1 MDSYQNESTA
11 AAASPAVDYSARRRA
26 MLLGSGIA
34 GVLLIAATQVPSA
47 RLTGTTALSIPSK
60 NGVGPMKYRKSQGK
74 YPPSGIYGEL
84 LGDDQIQKNWP
95 GLTCERSDDDKWE
108 WGNSAVQKDQSG
120 TNCLWGDTDYCLDMM
135 ENPSWRKNNV
145 AWNMCNSTCNY
156 TDVDLVSRETRPNL
170 ARGPICVPCSHPAT
184 LPPSRPGASARARV
198 QLENSYNMSNISLN
212 GVQLHGTSYLAVC
225 EWEAIK
231 KMPEICNGG
240 FVPTVPSNS
249 SNNNG
254 PSVPDRNDTTIYI
267 NNTYQYAACNVHA
280 MCYVCVDEDESIN
293 KYCAAVLLHYDYRK
307 RDYSS
312 LHSISAATSLF
323 WDNTPYWCQA
333 EVLEA
338 IGTGHY
344 KEKLE
349 AGVLGNWN
357 PHAKGGWPNDDHD
370 EPTDESV
377 NR

>member
-156 TDVDLVSRETRPNL
+156 TDVDLVR
-170 ARGPICVPCSHPAT
+170 RGPYLERGPMSVSYSWRDSPS
-184 LPPSRPGASARARV
+184 LPPCRARPRSLLLPTAHSVGELV
-198 QLENSYNMSNISLN
+198 QPDEHLLERSQTPRYVVPRRVRMGSHQEDAGDLQRRLRPDRAEQRIEQQRAVGAGSQRHDDLHQQHLSVC
-212 GVQLHGTSYLAVC
+212 GVQRSC
-225 EWEAIK
+225 
-231 KMPEICNGG
+231 
-240 FVPTVPSNS
+240 
-249 SNNNG
+249 
-254 PSVPDRNDTTIYI
+254 D
-267 NNTYQYAACNVHA
+267 
-280 MCYVCVDEDESIN
+280 
-293 KYCAAVLLHYDYRK
+293 VLRLR
-307 RDYSS
+307 RR
-312 LHSISAATSLF
+312 
-323 WDNTPYWCQA
+323 
-333 EVLEA
+333 
-338 IGTGHY
+338 G
-344 KEKLE
+344 
-349 AGVLGNWN
+349 
-357 PHAKGGWPNDDHD
+357 
-370 EPTDESV
+370 
-377 NR
+377 